1 MTQQI
6 LCFRP
11 VKLDPAR
18 GLEGAEWSLLVA
30 PSQRDFSVTTE
41 NVVSQARFP
50 LPNAIGTNPGEPR
63 ESGVLS
69 ALTDSQARA
78 KSVATPPTREALPSA
93 PATFRQQMGTM
104 EIKGSEKSSEPP
116 TGAAPT
122 QVYRPTLL
130 EPGVRQNQESQ
141 AQQDAAAK
149 VPSPKTSIARPNDAD
164 SGAAAQ
170 PTRSVASAESFI
182 PRSEVAGAQKY
193 RELQQLRRDVTAAA
207 PGSERAKINQSIR
220 KIRDAAYKPGRL
232 TNNYCDIDGNPIG
245 MVQVISKG
253 QVPRD
258 CIAIAATDTVSSIAF
273 DFVERRVRTLADRT
287 TRREIVDETKLALR
301 FTAIISEQGREVLEK
316 LAKQIVKNSPYQFG
330 IRLQKGREE
339 SVPKTEIKRILRD
352 RKSFDTTIDAI
363 PIHISTNGKVELHT
377 SVASMRLVTVN
388 ELCFPR
394 SKDLHRTFT
403 PFSRSPKKWV
413 LRTSNELNEVVK
425 NGFERLAQVLNRIF
439 E

>member
-6 LCFRP
+6 LYFRP
-11 VKLDPAR
+11 VKLDLAR

-41 NVVSQARFP
+41 NVVPQARFP
-50 LPNAIGTNPGEPR
+50 STNAIGTKPGEPR
-63 ESGVLS
+63 ESGVLA
-69 ALTDSQARA
+69 ALTDSQAPA
-78 KSVATPPTREALPSA
+78 KSVATQSAREALPSA
-93 PATFRQQMGTM
+93 PATFQQQMGNIK
-104 EIKGSEKSSEPP
+104 IKGSEKSSERPS
-116 TGAAPT
+116 GAAPN
-122 QVYRPTLL
+122 QVYRPTPL
-130 EPGVRQNQESQ
+130 EQGVLQNQEGH
-141 AQQDAAAK
+141 AQQDAPVK
-149 VPSPKTSIARPNDAD
+149 VPSLTTSIAQPNAAD
-164 SGAAAQ
+164 SGTAAQ
-170 PTRSVASAESFI
+170 PTRSVVSAESFI

-193 RELQQLRRDVTAAA
+193 RELQQLRRDVAAAA
-207 PGSERAKINQSIR
+207 PGSERAKINGSIR

-273 DFVERRVRTLADRT
+273 DFVERRVRTHSDRT
-287 TRREIVDETKLALR
+287 TRREVIDETKLALR

-339 SVPKTEIKRILRD
+339 SVPKTEIKRIMRD
-352 RKSFDTTIDAI
+352 RKTFDTTIDAI

-394 SKDLHRTFT
+394 SKELHRTFT

-413 LRTSNELNEVVK
+413 LRTSSELNEAVK